1 MGRILA
7 IDMGLKRTGLAAT
20 DPLQIIASPLDTV
33 QTHGLEAFLK
43 AYVEREEV
51 EAIVIGLP
59 RDDQGRPGEMVPHI
73 EGLIKRLQK
82 AYPQLQIFRED
93 ERYTTRMAH
102 QAIRSSGIGKMARR
116 EKGLADKVSA
126 ALILQS
132 FMERRPPRS
141 QTPPAPTQ
149 A

>member
-1 MGRILA
+1 MARLLG
-7 IDMGLKRTGLAAT
+7 IDMGLKRTGIATT
-20 DPLQIIASPLDTV
+20 DPLQIIASPMETV
-33 QTHGLEAFLK
+33 ETHRLEVFLK
-43 AYVEREEV
+43 EYMSREEV
-51 EAIVIGLP
+51 EAIVIGHP
-59 RDDQGRPGEMVPHI
+59 KDDMGRPGEMVPHI
-73 EGLIKRLQK
+73 EGLIKRLGK
-82 AYPQLQIFRED
+82 AYPGLKIFRED

-132 FMERRPPRS
+132 FMERRPRGS
-141 QTPPAPTQ
+141 EPPAAPNP

>member
-1 MGRILA
+1 
-7 IDMGLKRTGLAAT
+7 MGLKRTGIAVT
-20 DPLQIIASPLDTV
+20 DPLQIIASPLETV
-33 QTHGLEAFLK
+33 PTHALEVFLK
-43 AYVEREEV
+43 AYLAKESV
-51 EAIVIGLP
+51 EAIIIGLP
-59 RDDQGRPGEMVPHI
+59 QDDKGIPGEMVPHI
-73 EGLIKRLQK
+73 EGLIKRLGK
-82 AYPQLQIFRED
+82 AFPGLEIFRED

-132 FMERRPPRS
+132 FMEKRLPGL
-141 QTPPAPTQ
+141 TPPPAADQ